1 VNRGLR
7 GNSTTFEF
15 QGVAFVTRAVKEIVA
30 IIVGFLVGLV
40 VLIEGALTFL
50 SGIGRPGV
58 GPYVT
63 ARGVVGGNLPLIG
76 GLLLM
81 TFGLAILIGTV
92 SYAVWNWTGGD
103 NDSLGD

>member
-1 VNRGLR
+1 
-7 GNSTTFEF
+7 
-15 QGVAFVTRAVKEIVA
+15 VTRAVKYIVA
-30 IIVGFLVGLV
+30 IIAGLLIGLV

-50 SGIGRPGV
+50 SGIGRSGV

-81 TFGLAILIGTV
+81 SFGLAILIGTL
-92 SYAVWNWTGGD
+92 SYAVWKWTCED
-103 NDSLGD
+103 NDPLTD